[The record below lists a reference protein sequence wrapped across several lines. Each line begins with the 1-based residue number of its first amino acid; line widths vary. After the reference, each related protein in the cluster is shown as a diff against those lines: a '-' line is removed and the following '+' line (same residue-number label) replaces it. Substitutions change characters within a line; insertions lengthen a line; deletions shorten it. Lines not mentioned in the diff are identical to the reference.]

1 MNIADFQ
8 RMILEWGRHNRRDMP
23 WRDTRD
29 PYKILVS
36 EVMLQQTQV
45 SRVLPKYEKFLRE
58 FPTLEALASSS
69 QSNLLRTWQGLGYWN
84 RALRLRD
91 AARMV
96 VNEFGGQFPRDPATL
111 RRLPGV
117 GPYTAGAVA
126 CFAFGSA
133 EPFLDTNI
141 RRVYLFFF
149 FPGEDDVSDC
159 RIMEIA
165 RLAVWTEDPRE
176 WGYALF
182 DYGATEPRD
191 RTINRRAADTT
202 PGRAPLW
209 DRSAP
214 SAPRRSVT
222 SSPRKT
228 PLSHGWSLSS
238 SSEPF
243 LRTGIFPI
251 PRRKWSP
258 PSYRT
263 VSSGIPPTMSC
274 LCDHIRLPLM
284 RFPLR

>member
-8 RMILEWGRHNRRDMP
+8 RMILEWGHDNRRDMP

-45 SRVLPKYEKFLRE
+45 SRVLSIYEKFLRE

-69 QSNLLRTWQGLGYWN
+69 QATLLRTWQGLGYWN

-96 VNEFGGQFPRDPATL
+96 VNEFGGLFPQDPATL
-111 RRLPGV
+111 KTLPGV

-149 FPGEDDVSDC
+149 FPDEDDVPDS

-165 RLAVWTEDPRE
+165 RQAVWNDDPRE
-176 WGYALF
+176 WAYALF
-182 DYGATEPRD
+182 DYGATELRD
-191 RTINRRAADTT
+191 KQINRRSRHYSQQSAFE
-202 PGRAPLW
+202 GSF
-209 DRSAP
+209 RSFRTLALHHVL
-214 SAPRRSVT
+214 AQENT
-222 SSPRKT
+222 
-228 PLSHGWSLSS
+228 SLSRA
-238 SSEPF
+238 ELEVF
-243 LRTGIFPI
+243 LANRLATGDHSYTPQEVMDALISDGLL
-251 PRRKWSP
+251 KTSP
-258 PSYRT
+258 EDR
-263 VSSGIPPTMSC
+263 VFI
-274 LCDHIRLPLM
+274 
-284 RFPLR
+284 

>member
-111 RRLPGV
+111 KKLPGV

-149 FPGEDDVSDC
+149 FPGEDDVSDS

-182 DYGATEPRD
+182 DYGATELRD
-191 RTINRRAADTT
+191 RTINRRSRHYSRQSAFDGSFRSFRTQALRHVLAQEDATISRMELEQFVGTLLENRDFPYT
-202 PGRAPLW
+202 PQEVV
-209 DRSAP
+209 SALVQDGLL
-214 SAPRRSVT
+214 RH
-222 SSPRKT
+222 SPDDE
-228 PLSHGWSLSS
+228 L
-238 SSEPF
+238 F
-243 LRTGIFPI
+243 
-251 PRRKWSP
+251 
-258 PSYRT
+258 
-263 VSSGIPPTMSC
+263 V
-274 LCDHIRLPLM
+274 
-284 RFPLR
+284 

>member
-1 MNIADFQ
+1 MEIPEFQ
-8 RMILEWGRHNRRDMP
+8 RLILDWGRDHRREMP
-23 WRDTRD
+23 WRSTRD

-45 SRVLPKYEKFLRE
+45 SRVLPKYEAFLRE
-58 FPTLEALASSS
+58 FPMLEALADAS

-96 VNEFGGQFPRDPATL
+96 INEYDGKFPQDPATL
-111 RRLPGV
+111 MTLPGV

-149 FPGEDDVSDC
+149 FPGQDDVPDS

-165 RLAVWTEDPRE
+165 RKAVWLDDPRE

-182 DYGATEPRD
+182 DYGAIELRD
-191 RTINRRAADTT
+191 RAINRRSRHYARQTAFEGSFRSFRTQALRHVLAQDGASLSREELEGFLVERLAGGDQPYT
-202 PGRAPLW
+202 PGDVLDALISDGLLKTSTD
-209 DRSAP
+209 DR
-214 SAPRRSVT
+214 V
-222 SSPRKT
+222 
-228 PLSHGWSLSS
+228 
-238 SSEPF
+238 F
-243 LRTGIFPI
+243 I
-251 PRRKWSP
+251 
-258 PSYRT
+258 
-263 VSSGIPPTMSC
+263 
-274 LCDHIRLPLM
+274 
-284 RFPLR
+284 

>member
-8 RMILEWGRHNRRDMP
+8 RLILDWGRDNRREMP

-45 SRVLPKYEKFLRE
+45 SRVLPKYETFLRE
-58 FPTLEALASSS
+58 FPTPEALASSS
-69 QSNLLRTWQGLGYWN
+69 QAALLRTWQGLGYWN

-96 VNEFGGQFPRDPATL
+96 VNEFAGQFPRDPATL
-111 RRLPGV
+111 MKLPGV

-149 FPGEDDVSDC
+149 FPGEDDVTDS

-165 RLAVWTEDPRE
+165 RQSVWTDDPRE

-182 DYGATEPRD
+182 DYGAIELRD
-191 RTINRRAADTT
+191 RTINRRSRHYSRQSAFDGSFRSFRTQALRHVLDQEGAAISRTELEQFVMSLLSNGDLTYT
-202 PGRAPLW
+202 PQEVILALVQDGLL
-209 DRSAP
+209 
-214 SAPRRSVT
+214 RRSSDDKLFV
-222 SSPRKT
+222 
-228 PLSHGWSLSS
+228 
-238 SSEPF
+238 
-243 LRTGIFPI
+243 
-251 PRRKWSP
+251 
-258 PSYRT
+258 
-263 VSSGIPPTMSC
+263 
-274 LCDHIRLPLM
+274 
-284 RFPLR
+284 

>member
-8 RMILEWGRHNRRDMP
+8 RLILDWGRDNRRDMP

-45 SRVLPKYEKFLRE
+45 SRVLPKYETFLRE
-58 FPTLEALASSS
+58 FPTPEALASSS
-69 QSNLLRTWQGLGYWN
+69 QASLLRTWQGLGYWN

-96 VNEFGGQFPRDPATL
+96 VNEFAGQFPCDPATL
-111 RRLPGV
+111 MKLPGV

-149 FPGEDDVSDC
+149 FPGEDDVSDS

-165 RLAVWTEDPRE
+165 RRAVWTDDPRE

-182 DYGATEPRD
+182 DYGAIELRD
-191 RTINRRAADTT
+191 RTINRRSRHYSRQSAFDGSFRSFRTQALRHVLDQEGAAISRTELEQFVMSLLSNGDLTYT
-202 PGRAPLW
+202 PQEVILALVQDGLLR
-209 DRSAP
+209 
-214 SAPRRSVT
+214 
-222 SSPRKT
+222 
-228 PLSHGWSLSS
+228 SS
-238 SSEPF
+238 SDDKLF
-243 LRTGIFPI
+243 
-251 PRRKWSP
+251 
-258 PSYRT
+258 
-263 VSSGIPPTMSC
+263 V
-274 LCDHIRLPLM
+274 
-284 RFPLR
+284 

>member
-8 RMILEWGRHNRRDMP
+8 HMILEWGRHNRRDMP

-111 RRLPGV
+111 KKLPGV

-149 FPGEDDVSDC
+149 FPGEDDVPDG
-159 RIMEIA
+159 RIMETA
-165 RLAVWTEDPRE
+165 RQAVWIDDPRE

-191 RTINRRAADTT
+191 RTINRRSRHYSRQSAFEGSFRSFRTQALRHVLAQEDATISRMELEQFVGTLLENGDFSYT
-202 PGRAPLW
+202 PQEVV
-209 DRSAP
+209 SALVQDGLL
-214 SAPRRSVT
+214 RH
-222 SSPRKT
+222 SPDDE
-228 PLSHGWSLSS
+228 L
-238 SSEPF
+238 F
-243 LRTGIFPI
+243 
-251 PRRKWSP
+251 
-258 PSYRT
+258 
-263 VSSGIPPTMSC
+263 V
-274 LCDHIRLPLM
+274 
-284 RFPLR
+284 

>member
-8 RMILEWGRHNRRDMP
+8 HMILEWGRHNRRDMP

-111 RRLPGV
+111 KKLPGV

-149 FPGEDDVSDC
+149 FPGEDDVPDQ

-165 RLAVWTEDPRE
+165 RRAVWIDDPRE

-191 RTINRRAADTT
+191 RTINRRSRHYSRQSAFEGSFRSFRTQALRHVLAQEDATISRMELEQFVGTLLENGDFPYT
-202 PGRAPLW
+202 PQEVV
-209 DRSAP
+209 SALVQDGLL
-214 SAPRRSVT
+214 RH
-222 SSPRKT
+222 SPDDE
-228 PLSHGWSLSS
+228 L
-238 SSEPF
+238 F
-243 LRTGIFPI
+243 
-251 PRRKWSP
+251 
-258 PSYRT
+258 
-263 VSSGIPPTMSC
+263 V
-274 LCDHIRLPLM
+274 
-284 RFPLR
+284 

>member
-8 RMILEWGRHNRRDMP
+8 QMILEWGRDNRRDMP

-58 FPTLEALASSS
+58 FPTPEALASSS
-69 QSNLLRTWQGLGYWN
+69 QATLLRTWQGLGYWN

-91 AARMV
+91 AVRMV
-96 VNEFGGQFPRDPATL
+96 VNEFGGMFPQDPATL
-111 RRLPGV
+111 KTLPGV

-149 FPGEDDVSDC
+149 FPGEDDVPDS

-165 RLAVWTEDPRE
+165 RQAVWTEDPRE
-176 WGYALF
+176 WSYALF
-182 DYGATEPRD
+182 DYGATELGDKR
-191 RTINRRAADTT
+191 INRRSRHYSRQSAFE
-202 PGRAPLW
+202 GSF
-209 DRSAP
+209 RSFRTQALRHVL
-214 SAPRRSVT
+214 AQENT
-222 SSPRKT
+222 
-228 PLSHGWSLSS
+228 SLSRA
-238 SSEPF
+238 ELEGF
-243 LRTGIFPI
+243 LANRLATGDHSYT
-251 PRRKWSP
+251 PREVMDALISDGLLKTSP
-258 PSYRT
+258 EDR
-263 VSSGIPPTMSC
+263 VFI
-274 LCDHIRLPLM
+274 
-284 RFPLR
+284 

>member
-111 RRLPGV
+111 KKLPGV

-149 FPGEDDVSDC
+149 FPGEDDVSDS
-159 RIMEIA
+159 RIMEVA
-165 RLAVWTEDPRE
+165 RQAVWIDDPRE

-191 RTINRRAADTT
+191 RTINRRSRHYSRQSAFEGSFRSFRTQALRHVLAQEDATISRMELEQFVGTLLENGDFSYT
-202 PGRAPLW
+202 PQEVV
-209 DRSAP
+209 SALVQDGLL
-214 SAPRRSVT
+214 RH
-222 SSPRKT
+222 SPDDE
-228 PLSHGWSLSS
+228 L
-238 SSEPF
+238 F
-243 LRTGIFPI
+243 
-251 PRRKWSP
+251 
-258 PSYRT
+258 
-263 VSSGIPPTMSC
+263 V
-274 LCDHIRLPLM
+274 
-284 RFPLR
+284 

>member
-1 MNIADFQ
+1 MNIPDFQ
-8 RMILEWGRHNRRDMP
+8 RLILDWGRDNRRDMP

-45 SRVLPKYEKFLRE
+45 SRVIPIYEKFLRE
-58 FPTLEALASSS
+58 FPTLEALAAAS
-69 QSNLLRTWQGLGYWN
+69 QPNLLRTWQGLGYWN

-96 VNEFGGQFPRDPATL
+96 VNEFAGQFPRDPATL
-111 RRLPGV
+111 RTLPGV

-149 FPGEDDVSDC
+149 FPGEDDVTDS

-165 RLAVWTEDPRE
+165 RQSVWLDDPRE

-182 DYGATEPRD
+182 DYGATELRD
-191 RTINRRAADTT
+191 RTINRRSRHYSRQSAFDGSFRSFRTQALRHVLAQEGAAISRTELEQFVMSLLSNGDLTYT
-202 PGRAPLW
+202 PQEVILALVQDGLL
-209 DRSAP
+209 
-214 SAPRRSVT
+214 RRSSDDKLFV
-222 SSPRKT
+222 
-228 PLSHGWSLSS
+228 
-238 SSEPF
+238 
-243 LRTGIFPI
+243 
-251 PRRKWSP
+251 
-258 PSYRT
+258 
-263 VSSGIPPTMSC
+263 
-274 LCDHIRLPLM
+274 
-284 RFPLR
+284 